1 MLPYW
6 VQINLMVVFFD
17 IDATLI
23 DHKKAADV
31 AASHFL
37 KNFSD
42 ILPYS
47 ETDFCNLWHKLIEKH
62 SNMFFAGEVSFL
74 EQRRNRMRE
83 LFHLEPTLSEE
94 EADRR
99 YQIYLDSYE
108 SNWTLFEDVISCLD
122 SLTSKTL
129 GIISNGNLIQQH
141 KKLKQSGIINRF
153 QTIVISEEV
162 GFSKPKPEIFLE
174 ACRLAKTSP
183 GNCIYIG
190 DRLDIDA
197 LACQV
202 VGMKGIWLNRTNLP
216 IADSSVSVINSL
228 TKLNII

>member
-23 DHKKAADV
+23 DHKKAAEV
-31 AASHFL
+31 AACNFL
-37 KNFSD
+37 KNFSH

-47 ETDFCNLWHKLIEKH
+47 EVDFCKIWHELIEKH
-62 SNMFFAGEVSFL
+62 SNMFFAGKVSFL

-83 LFHLEPTLSEE
+83 LFYFEPTLSEE

-99 YQIYLDSYE
+99 YQIYLEFYE

-122 SLTSKTL
+122 FLSSTPL
-129 GIISNGNLIQQH
+129 GIISNGNLIQQQ
-141 KKLKQSGIINRF
+141 KKLTRSGIINRF
-153 QTIVISEEV
+153 KTIVISEEV

-174 ACRLAKTSP
+174 ACRLAETSP
-183 GNCIYIG
+183 DNCIYIG

-197 LACQV
+197 LASQA

-216 IADSSVSVINSL
+216 ITDSSVSVINSL
-228 TKLNII
+228 TKLNI